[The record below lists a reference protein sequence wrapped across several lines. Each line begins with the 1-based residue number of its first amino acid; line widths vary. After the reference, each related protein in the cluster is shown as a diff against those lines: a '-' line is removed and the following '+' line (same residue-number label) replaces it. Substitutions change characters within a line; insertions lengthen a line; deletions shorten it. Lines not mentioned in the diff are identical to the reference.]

1 MAVRIKGTVEK
12 LNETIKRGIRSWL
25 NVVPASGNCI
35 QINEV
40 LDFEA
45 SAIRNRIWYRGD
57 SNELEQMYQ
66 QMAEYADKYKF
77 WASRCTPGME
87 MRKIHTGLPGLIVR
101 ILSGIVLDDMNDF
114 DFAGND
120 QQRKLWEDIAKDN
133 KFAKKMEKA
142 LKEVLYIGDG
152 AFKVTIDTAVSE
164 YPILEWYPGERVEIV
179 RHRDR
184 VKEIVFKMQYKANHQ
199 QYVLYE
205 HYGYG
210 YIRNELYK
218 GDTPVPLNVLNAID
232 ATKGVKDTKFDDTII
247 LAVPLQVYESTKY
260 EGRGGSIFDGKL
272 DSFDAFDEAWSQWM
286 DALRAGRAKT
296 YIPDC
301 LVPHNPETGQ
311 VIKPNPFDDRY
322 FASDNDMS
330 ESADNKVNVVQPT
343 IPHDSYLASYCTAL
357 DLCLQGVIS
366 PSTLGVD
373 VKKLDNA
380 EAQRE
385 KEKATLYTR
394 NAIVEAL
401 QETLP
406 ELVGA
411 AINAYNFLH
420 GKAAEEVKVDIPFG
434 EYANPSFESQV
445 QTLAKARPGVPMMSI
460 EAQVEELYGDTKD
473 EKWKQE
479 EIARLKAEQGIA
491 EVEEPGINA
500 ASGGFQLNT
509 EGGEPYEG
517 QGNEPS
523 VPDEPEG
530 VPGSARSGKGTGA
543 AGNLRY

>member
-1 MAVRIKGTVEK
+1 MRW
-12 LNETIKRGIRSWL
+12 LNNMNETIKRGIRTWL

-45 SAIRNRIWYRGD
+45 NAIRNRIWYRGD
-57 SNELEQMYQ
+57 GNELEQMYQ
-66 QMAEYADKYKF
+66 QAPEYADKYKF

-87 MRKIHTGLPGLIVR
+87 MRKIHTGLPGLIIR

-114 DFAGND
+114 DFADND
-120 QQRKLWEDIAKDN
+120 RQRQLWEDIAKDN
-133 KFAKKMEKA
+133 KFTRKMEKA

-152 AFKVTIDTAVSE
+152 AFKVTIDTTVSE
-164 YPILEWYPGERVEIV
+164 YPILEWYPGERIEIA
-179 RHRDR
+179 RNRDR
-184 VKEIVFKMQYKANHQ
+184 VKEVVFKTPYKAGHQ

-210 YIRNELYK
+210 YIYNELYK
-218 GDTPVPLNVLNAID
+218 GDTSVPLNAID
-232 ATKGVKDTKFDDTII
+232 ATKGIKDTKFDDNVI

-286 DALRAGRAKT
+286 DALRAGRART
-296 YIPDC
+296 YIPEC
-301 LVPHNPETGQ
+301 LIPHDPATGQ
-311 VIKPNPFDDRY
+311 IIRPNSFDNQY

-330 ESADNKVNVVQPT
+330 ESADNKVNVVQPA

-366 PSTLGVD
+366 PSTLGID
-373 VKKLDNA
+373 VKTLDNA

-411 AINAYNFLH
+411 TINAYNFLH

-445 QTLAKARPGVPMMSI
+445 ETLAKARPGVPMMSI
-460 EAQVEELYGDTKD
+460 EAQVEELYGDSKD
-473 EKWKQE
+473 DAWKQE

-491 EVEEPGINA
+491 EVEEPGISTSA
-500 ASGGFQLNT
+500 GGFQLNM
-509 EGGEPYEG
+509 EGGKADEG
-517 QGNEPS
+517 QGNEPP

-530 VPGSARSGKGTGA
+530 VPGAA
-543 AGNLRY
+543 AGGK

>member
-1 MAVRIKGTVEK
+1 
-12 LNETIKRGIRSWL
+12 
-25 NVVPASGNCI
+25 
-35 QINEV
+35 
-40 LDFEA
+40 
-45 SAIRNRIWYRGD
+45 
-57 SNELEQMYQ
+57 
-66 QMAEYADKYKF
+66 
-77 WASRCTPGME
+77 
-87 MRKIHTGLPGLIVR
+87 MRKIHTGLPGLIIR
-101 ILSGIVLDDMNDF
+101 ILSGIVLNDMNDF
-114 DFAGND
+114 DFAGNE
-120 QQRKLWEDIAKDN
+120 QQGQLWEEIAKDN
-133 KFAKKMEKA
+133 KFARKMEKA

-152 AFKVTIDTAVSE
+152 AFKVTVDTTVSE

-179 RHRDR
+179 RNRDR
-184 VKEIVFKMQYKANHQ
+184 VKEVVFKTPYKSGYQ

-218 GDTPVPLNVLNAID
+218 GDTPVPLNAID
-232 ATKGVKDTKFDDTII
+232 ATKGIKDTMFDDTVM

-301 LVPHNPETGQ
+301 LVPHDPETGK
-311 VIKPNPFDDRY
+311 VIRPNPFDDRY

-330 ESADNKVNVVQPT
+330 ENADNKVNVVQPT

-366 PSTLGVD
+366 PSTLGID

-406 ELVGA
+406 ELVSA
-411 AINAYNFLH
+411 AINAYNILN
-420 GKAAEEVKVDIPFG
+420 GKGVEEVKVDIPFG

-445 QTLAKARPGVPMMSI
+445 ETLAKARPGAPMMSV

-479 EIARLKAEQGIA
+479 ETARLKEEQGIA
-491 EVEEPGINA
+491 KVEEPGINTA
-500 ASGGFQLNT
+500 AGSFRLNMKGGK
-509 EGGEPYEG
+509 PDEG

-530 VPGSARSGKGTGA
+530 VPGDAEAGK
-543 AGNLRY
+543 